1 MEVDFLCTCTQLS
14 LPYYAGCVIFVERLK
29 GLLVMDLL
37 DTLRK
42 FREERTRISRPVT
55 PVDKRNS
62 QFSVL
67 HTTDF
72 KKYSGACRIWQYNVG
87 SNLHHIEQM
96 CGELDKNF
104 TLMNSILSDIS
115 YLQNRVDS
123 VIASSAVM
131 DGRELHTL
139 VRCLDSVAI
148 PMDDSCVKASKAATI
163 MKDCGQSV
171 KKSLAR
177 LQREINKERA
187 ISETSISRAKFTGG
201 KAGRKSQFSSRPYH
215 GQLRGRKSQQ
225 RLRTS
230 TVSALAKKTRSK
242 GITKVLGRKSKRAT
256 NGGRRKRRKTRQSN
270 NNNDDEDDD
279 DPESDSESN
288 SGAQSNRGSHG
299 EAQGNTEVEESV
311 DEPVYCICRQVSY
324 GQMICC
330 DNEKCEME
338 WFHFKCV
345 HLATKPKGKWQKGAS
360 RKITYWSKRSFLC
373 GWTLRGKS
381 CVFVPKEDVG
391 REVCLVCFPSGPM
404 GIGLPRAYLC
414 GRPVGRG
421 PASVLW
427 KERHALCQKTP
438 VPHDVQTRQMLM
450 ASCCFTF
457 CFVGSG

>member
-1 MEVDFLCTCTQLS
+1 MQVDFLCTCTRLS
-14 LPYYAGCVIFVERLK
+14 LPYYAGSVIFVERLK
-29 GLLVMDLL
+29 GCLLVMDLL
-37 DTLRK
+37 DALRK
-42 FREERTRISRPVT
+42 FREERTTVSRPVT
-55 PVDKRNS
+55 PVHKRNS
-62 QFSVL
+62 QFAVL

-72 KKYSGACRIWQYNVG
+72 KMYSGACRIWQYNVG
-87 SNLHHIEQM
+87 SNLHHIDQM
-96 CGELDKNF
+96 CGELDVNF
-104 TLMNSILSDIS
+104 NLMNSKTPHGSTIPGIVWEIN
-115 YLQNRVDS
+115 YLQKRVDS
-123 VIASSAVM
+123 VLTSSEVM
-131 DGRELHTL
+131 DGSELRTL

-225 RLRTS
+225 CLRTS

-256 NGGRRKRRKTRQSN
+256 NGGRRKRRKTRRSN
-270 NNNDDEDDD
+270 SNTDDEDGDD
-279 DPESDSESN
+279 AESDSESN

-345 HLATKPKGKWQKGAS
+345 HLATKPKGKW
-360 RKITYWSKRSFLC
+360 YC
-373 GWTLRGKS
+373 PS
-381 CVFVPKEDVG
+381 CRDG
-391 REVCLVCFPSGPM
+391 RANRCRFNV
-404 GIGLPRAYLC
+404 
-414 GRPVGRG
+414 
-421 PASVLW
+421 
-427 KERHALCQKTP
+427 KT
-438 VPHDVQTRQMLM
+438 
-450 ASCCFTF
+450 
-457 CFVGSG
+457 